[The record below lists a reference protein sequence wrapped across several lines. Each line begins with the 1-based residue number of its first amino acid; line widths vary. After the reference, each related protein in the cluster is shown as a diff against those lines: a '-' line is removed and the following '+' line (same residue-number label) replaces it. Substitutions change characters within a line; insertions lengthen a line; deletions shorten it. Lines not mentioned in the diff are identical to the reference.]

1 MEQKEQKE
9 GERYS
14 WLSGQD
20 ACGVGHADGFD
31 CGQGKWHERWT
42 EKGYSV
48 PCAGYRQMRVA
59 ELCWYPH
66 AHGGRGRGTKGM
78 DWD

>member
-20 ACGVGHADGFD
+20 TRGVGHTDGFD
-31 CGQGKWHERWT
+31 CGQGKWHKRWT

-48 PCAGYRQMRVA
+48 AWAGYRQMRAA
-59 ELCWYPH
+59 ELCWYLR
-66 AHGGRGRGTKGM
+66 AHGGRGRGTKQM